1 MAKQRSNRKM
11 GRNSDDLEPGRVNVA
26 DVVDIAGSRE
36 EITLIFFLYAPTP
49 PRVSQANQENEKD
62 NLQKEKQQKQKN
74 NIKLAL
80 NCWGDLLYT

>member
-36 EITLIFFLYAPTP
+36 EITLIFFVFLY
-49 PRVSQANQENEKD
+49 VSQPLGFHKPTEENEREPAKGRKIIS
-62 NLQKEKQQKQKN
+62 N
-74 NIKLAL
+74 
-80 NCWGDLLYT
+80 